1 MFRFT
6 MLNVLVTAAA
16 MAGPILVTGPDAGAA
31 PQIHVFD
38 RRTLQPIGFFSAYP
52 TSMLGGVRVAA
63 GDING
68 DGIPDIITGAGAGSS
83 EVRVFDGA
91 GVSPSGTAPPLLR
104 SFEAYP
110 GFTGGAFVA
119 AGDVNGDSI
128 LDIITAPGAGA
139 GPHIKVFDGSTGATL
154 HSFLAYD
161 PQFLGGVY
169 VGSGDV
175 DGDGFDDII
184 TGSGSGAGPHV
195 KVFSGRDPS
204 SQIGFFA
211 FDPAFTGGVRV
222 AAGDVNGDGRPDIIT
237 GAGAGG
243 GGHVRVFDGTTQ
255 SALDSFFAFGPSFT
269 GGVYVAGGSA
279 IVSAGDG
286 MRATVRI
293 YDAPGG
299 VPSRALFP
307 YGEFTGGA
315 FVATSTD
322 VPEPGTWF
330 LCSGFFGLLWIAAVA
345 RPRKR

>member
-1 MFRFT
+1 MFRLAMLKALMT
-6 MLNVLVTAAA
+6 MVA
-16 MAGPILVTGPDAGAA
+16 MAGPILVTGPDNGAA
-31 PQIHVFD
+31 PQVNVFD
-38 RRTLQPIGFFSAYP
+38 RRTLQQIGFFSAYP

-63 GDING
+63 GDINS
-68 DGIPDIITGAGAGSS
+68 DGIPDIIAGAGAGSS

-91 GVSPSGTAPPLLR
+91 GVSPGGTAPPLLR

-110 GFTGGAFVA
+110 GFTGGVFVA

-128 LDIITAPGAGA
+128 LDIITAPGAGG

-154 HSFLAYD
+154 HSFLADD

-169 VGSGDV
+169 VGAGDV

-184 TGSGSGAGPHV
+184 TGAGPGAGPHV
-195 KVFSGRDPS
+195 KIFNGRDPS
-204 SQIGFFA
+204 SQTGFFA
-211 FDPAFTGGVRV
+211 FDPTFTGGVRV
-222 AAGDVNGDGRPDIIT
+222 GAGDVNGDGTPDIIT

-243 GGHVRVFDGTTQ
+243 GGHVRVFDGRTH

-279 IVSAGDG
+279 IVSTGEG
-286 MRATVRI
+286 MRGTVQI

-299 VPSRALFP
+299 VPSRTLYP
-307 YGEFTGGA
+307 YGDFTGGVFA
-315 FVATSTD
+315 ATSAD

-330 LCSGFFGLLWIAAVA
+330 LGSGFFGLLWIAAVI